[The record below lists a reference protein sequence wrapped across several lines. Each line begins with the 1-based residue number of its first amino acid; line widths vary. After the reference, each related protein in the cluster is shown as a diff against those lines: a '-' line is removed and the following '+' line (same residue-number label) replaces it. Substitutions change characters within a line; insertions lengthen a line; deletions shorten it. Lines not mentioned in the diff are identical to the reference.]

1 MLTAD
6 ININEFNRGLARY
19 QNQLGLD
26 ARKVMRTE
34 LGQLVKT
41 LVRISPPS
49 DRNKSMRMMKAKVNK
64 RFEKLKTRDSGFLN
78 SSIKAS
84 KSGLKLYAAS
94 SKYLFAGAADADMT
108 NATTQELRKVF
119 YATRKLQGATRIIA
133 GFKKPRPSGQKVAIS
148 TKVLTKEKQVE
159 ALGKRIAKNFGRLK
173 AGWLAPLK
181 RGAITAGGKF
191 AVPNWVRTHMP
202 GLRGDFLDHI
212 RNPNNPSFII
222 INRAK
227 GITGKQSKYFVNQAL
242 KIRGKAMAANAKLIL
257 SGKKDYQYS

>member
-6 ININEFNRGLARY
+6 ININEFNQGLARY

-49 DRNKSMRMMKAKVNK
+49 DRNKSMRMMKAKI
-64 RFEKLKTRDSGFLN
+64 EKKFTKLRTQQNNYDQVEIRPSR
-78 SSIKAS
+78 
-84 KSGLKLYAAS
+84 SGLKYWAANS
-94 SKYLFAGAADADMT
+94 NFLFAGAADADMT
-108 NATTQELRKVF
+108 KATTNELRAVH
-119 YATRKLQGATRIIA
+119 YRTRKQSGSYLLVVP
-133 GFKKPRPSGQKVAIS
+133 FKIPRKKQRVAIT
-148 TKVLTKEKQVE
+148 TKIFTTEKQIA

-181 RGAITAGGKF
+181 KGAISAGGKF
-191 AVPNWVRTHMP
+191 AVPNWVRIHMP
-202 GLRGDFLDHI
+202 GLRGDFIDGI
-212 RNPNNPSFII
+212 NTPSNPSFTL

-227 GITGKQSKYFVNQAL
+227 GVDGKASKRFVNYAL
-242 KIRGKAMAANAKLIL
+242 RIRAKAMAANAKLIL
-257 SGKKDYQYS
+257 AGKKNYTYS